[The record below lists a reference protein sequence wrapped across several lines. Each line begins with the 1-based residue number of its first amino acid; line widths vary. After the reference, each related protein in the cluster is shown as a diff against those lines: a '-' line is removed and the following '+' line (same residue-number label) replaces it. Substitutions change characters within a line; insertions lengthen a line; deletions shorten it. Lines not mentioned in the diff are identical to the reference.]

1 MKYLFRSPSGVI
13 ATLLILGLA
22 ALAFIGPSGFGPA
35 ATTVDMLRASEGPSA
50 DHLLGTDGLG
60 RDILARTLAAARL
73 SLALGVSAVAIA
85 VVLGSLIGALLAAS
99 GRRVR
104 TIGATIIDTMLSFGD
119 ILLGVVVVTIL
130 GVGAQGAVIAIG
142 IAFTPIFARFTF
154 ALVSSTVARD
164 YVAAARVLG
173 VRRRSIL
180 SKYVFRNVS
189 DSIIV
194 TSFSAVGEGII
205 ALSSLSFLGLGVQEP
220 QFDWGQMLTDGVRN
234 FYLNPWAAL
243 APAILI
249 GVTGL
254 ALSMFG
260 DALAKAT
267 NPLLRSP
274 EQTRRDQATAAQPVS
289 PTLGAATPA
298 KKVTP

>member
-1 MKYLFRSPSGVI
+1 MKTLFRSPSGVI
-13 ATLLILGLA
+13 STLLLI
-22 ALAFIGPSGFGPA
+22 ALAVLAVLGPDGFGPT
-35 ATTVDMLRASEGPSA
+35 ATTVDMMRASEGPSA
-50 DHLLGTDGLG
+50 GHLLGTDGLG
-60 RDILARTLAAARL
+60 RDILTRTLAAARL
-73 SLALGVSAVAIA
+73 SLVLGVTAVLIA
-85 VVLGSLIGALLAAS
+85 VVLGSLLGAVLAAS

-104 TIGATIIDTMLSFGD
+104 SIGAAIIDTMLSFGD

-130 GVGAQGAVIAIG
+130 GVGAKGAVIAIG

-173 VRRRSIL
+173 VKRRSIL
-180 SKYVFRNVS
+180 SRYVLRNVS

-234 FYLNPWAAL
+234 FYLNPWAAV
-243 APAILI
+243 APAVLI
-249 GVTGL
+249 GLTGL

-267 NPLLRSP
+267 NPLLRAK
-274 EQTRRDQATAAQPVS
+274 QTATRRPQEVAV
-289 PTLGAATPA
+289 
-298 KKVTP
+298 